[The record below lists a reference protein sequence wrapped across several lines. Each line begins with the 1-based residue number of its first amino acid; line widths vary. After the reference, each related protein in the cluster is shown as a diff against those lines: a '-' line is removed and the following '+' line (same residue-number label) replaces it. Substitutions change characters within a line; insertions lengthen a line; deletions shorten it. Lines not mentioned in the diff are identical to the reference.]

1 MWREAGLSSEQNPH
15 HNTFL
20 LHLWDA
26 HSCTSLTRSA
36 VVTQVTRHV
45 ARARGLLLMLVLDLG
60 KCVGLPLPSFIW
72 HSAGKQRLLF
82 GQVLFNLIQL
92 LLEVLAGALHRF
104 CFMES
109 TLHRKARRHPT
120 LLLFFEHF
128 HVECI

>member
-1 MWREAGLSSEQNPH
+1 MWREAEQKSH

-20 LHLWDA
+20 LHLRDA

-45 ARARGLLLMLVLDLG
+45 VCAHGLLLMLVLDLG

-72 HSAGKQRLLF
+72 HRAGKQHLLF
-82 GQVLFNLIQL
+82 SQVLFNLIQL
-92 LLEVLAGALHRF
+92 LLEVLAAALHRF
-104 CFMES
+104 YFMEG

-128 HVECI
+128 HVECV